1 MRRSP
6 KASLAV
12 FFFLVMVLGLAGL
25 AQNNPATPNPGS
37 GVPQTPVP
45 NTAPTQPAATT
56 PAPAE
61 APAADQRKSA
71 DRPASQP
78 QAQPAGQPNQSQP
91 AATNQKGASASPNST
106 DANSPNQKSDE
117 QKAADQPSTDER
129 SADQKAADQRAGDQ
143 KNTSIDKTSTD
154 KTSTD
159 KSGTAQPVATPTPI
173 PQARPKTDIL
183 DSSATSGALV
193 TDGHDPIL
201 DPAPVPRTTTTM
213 VGGTISGVDRL
224 RNKMTVHVFGGGH
237 WTVNFDERTHIFHN
251 GAETTQLAL
260 KKGERVYVDTQLDNN
275 KHDIFARNIRVGVA
289 ELPAD
294 ADGQIIAID
303 PKHNELTLRD
313 ALNSVPVRFA
323 VDPETR
329 ISNGQ
334 TPAAFKD
341 VKPGTLVHV
350 RFAASSPNRG
360 LAREVSIIAVPGSTF
375 TFAGKVTFLDLH
387 RGLIAVQNTTD
398 DRNYEIHFAPSAV
411 ANRDQLGVGRDVLVR
426 ATFEGTRYM
435 AQSVNPTKAP
445 EPEEK

>member
-1 MRRSP
+1 MHRSP
-6 KASLAV
+6 KTSLAV
-12 FFFLVMVLGLAGL
+12 FFIVIAVAIAGL
-25 AQNNPATPNPGS
+25 AQNNPATPSPGS

-45 NTAPTQPAATT
+45 NTAPSQPTTAPAPAQPATDQPKSTDQTAAPASGQQNQPAAMDQKNSSTDQNST
-56 PAPAE
+56 QPSSTQPTSAE
-61 APAADQRKSA
+61 PNSSDQKSA
-71 DRPASQP
+71 
-78 QAQPAGQPNQSQP
+78 
-91 AATNQKGASASPNST
+91 
-106 DANSPNQKSDE
+106 E
-117 QKAADQPSTDER
+117 
-129 SADQKAADQRAGDQ
+129 QKAADQRAADQKSSDQ
-143 KNTSIDKTSTD
+143 KNT
-154 KTSTD
+154 
-159 KSGTAQPVATPTPI
+159 GTPAPTATPTPI
-173 PQARPKTDIL
+173 PQAQPKTDIL

-201 DPAPVPRTTTTM
+201 DPAPVPRTTTTL
-213 VGGTISGVDRL
+213 VGGIITGVDRM
-224 RNKMTVHVFGGGH
+224 RNRLTLHIFGGNR

-275 KHDIFARNIRVGVA
+275 RHDIFARNIRVGVA

-303 PKHNELTLRD
+303 TRHNELTLRD
-313 ALNSVPVRFA
+313 SLNSVPVRFA

-329 ISNGQ
+329 ISSGQ

-360 LAREVSIIAVPGSTF
+360 LAREISIIAIPGSTF

-387 RGLIAVQNTTD
+387 RGLIAVQNSTD
-398 DRNYEIHFAPSAV
+398 DKNYEIHFAPSAV
-411 ANRDQLGVGRDVLVR
+411 SNRNELGVGRDVLVR

-435 AQSVNPTKAP
+435 AQSVNPTKTP
-445 EPEEK
+445 DEEK

>member
-1 MRRSP
+1 MHRSP
-6 KASLAV
+6 KASLA
-12 FFFLVMVLGLAGL
+12 FLFLLMTVGLAGL

-37 GVPQTPVP
+37 GLPQTPVP
-45 NTAPTQPAATT
+45 NPAPSQPPAATPDT
-56 PAPAE
+56 APATANQPASPQQTA
-61 APAADQRKSA
+61 APAS
-71 DRPASQP
+71 
-78 QAQPAGQPNQSQP
+78 GQQNTGRP
-91 AATNQKGASASPNST
+91 AATGASTGQNS
-106 DANSPNQKSDE
+106 
-117 QKAADQPSTDER
+117 ADQKTAE
-129 SADQKAADQRAGDQ
+129 QKAADQRAGDQ
-143 KNTSIDKTSTD
+143 KKSDTST
-154 KTSTD
+154 TTP
-159 KSGTAQPVATPTPI
+159 AATPTPI
-173 PQARPKTDIL
+173 PQAQPKTDIL

-201 DPAPVPRTTTTM
+201 DPAPVPRTTTTL
-213 VGGTISGVDRL
+213 VGGIITGVDRL
-224 RNKMTVHVFGGGH
+224 RNRLTLHVFGGNR
-237 WTVNFDERTHIFHN
+237 WTVSFDERTHIFHN

-275 KHDIFARNIRVGVA
+275 RHDIFARNIRVGVA

-294 ADGQIIAID
+294 ADGQIIAVD
-303 PKHNELTLRD
+303 TKHNELTLRD
-313 ALNSVPVRFA
+313 TLNSVPVRFA
-323 VDPETR
+323 VDSETR

-398 DRNYEIHFAPSAV
+398 DKNYEIHFAPSAV
-411 ANRDQLGVGRDVLVR
+411 ANRNELGVGRDVLVR

-435 AQSVNPTKAP
+435 AQSVNPTRAA

>member
-1 MRRSP
+1 MHRSP
-6 KASLAV
+6 KASLAFLSV
-12 FFFLVMVLGLAGL
+12 FVLIVMTVGLAAV
-25 AQNNPATPNPGS
+25 AQNNPATPTPGS
-37 GVPQTPVP
+37 GLPQTPVP
-45 NTAPTQPAATT
+45 NTAPAPTNNPAPSATTPGQPNSGDQPVTQPTVQPNSQKQPAATDQKNSSSGST
-56 PAPAE
+56 S
-61 APAADQRKSA
+61 ADQKSA
-71 DRPASQP
+71 
-78 QAQPAGQPNQSQP
+78 
-91 AATNQKGASASPNST
+91 
-106 DANSPNQKSDE
+106 E
-117 QKAADQPSTDER
+117 QKAADQR
-129 SADQKAADQRAGDQ
+129 SADQKSADQ
-143 KNTSIDKTSTD
+143 KTTTD
-154 KTSTD
+154 KN
-159 KSGTAQPVATPTPI
+159 GTAQPAATSTPI
-173 PQARPKTDIL
+173 PQAQPKTDIL

-201 DPAPVPRTTTTM
+201 DPAPVPRTTTTL
-213 VGGTISGVDRL
+213 VGGIITGVDRL
-224 RNKMTVHVFGGGH
+224 RNRLTLHVFGGNR

-275 KHDIFARNIRVGVA
+275 RHDIFARNIRVGVA

-294 ADGQIIAID
+294 ADGQIIAVD
-303 PKHNELTLRD
+303 TKHNELTLRD
-313 ALNSVPVRFA
+313 TLNSVPVRFA

>member
-1 MRRSP
+1 MHRSP
-6 KASLAV
+6 KTSLAV
-12 FFFLVMVLGLAGL
+12 FFIVIAIGIAGL
-25 AQNNPATPNPGS
+25 AQNNPATPSPGS

-45 NTAPTQPAATT
+45 NTAPSQPTTAPAPAQPATDQPKSTDQTAAPAGGQQNQPAATDQKNSST
-56 PAPAE
+56 DQNPAQPTSTQPTSAE
-61 APAADQRKSA
+61 PNSDVQKSA
-71 DRPASQP
+71 
-78 QAQPAGQPNQSQP
+78 
-91 AATNQKGASASPNST
+91 
-106 DANSPNQKSDE
+106 E
-117 QKAADQPSTDER
+117 
-129 SADQKAADQRAGDQ
+129 QKAADQRAADQKSSDQ
-143 KNTSIDKTSTD
+143 KNT
-154 KTSTD
+154 
-159 KSGTAQPVATPTPI
+159 GTPAPTATPTPI
-173 PQARPKTDIL
+173 PQAQPKTDIL

-201 DPAPVPRTTTTM
+201 DPAPVPRTTTTL
-213 VGGTISGVDRL
+213 VGGIITGVDRL
-224 RNKMTVHVFGGGH
+224 RNKMTVHVFGGNR

-275 KHDIFARNIRVGVA
+275 RHDIFARNIRVGVA

-303 PKHNELTLRD
+303 TRHNELTLRD
-313 ALNSVPVRFA
+313 SLNSVPVRFA

-360 LAREVSIIAVPGSTF
+360 LAREISIIAIPGSTF

-387 RGLIAVQNTTD
+387 RGLIAVQNSTD
-398 DRNYEIHFAPSAV
+398 DKNYEIHFAPSAV
-411 ANRDQLGVGRDVLVR
+411 SNRNELGVGRDVLVR

-435 AQSVNPTKAP
+435 AQSVNPTKTP
-445 EPEEK
+445 DEEK

>member
-1 MRRSP
+1 MHRSP
-6 KASLAV
+6 KASLA
-12 FFFLVMVLGLAGL
+12 FLFILMTVGLAGL

-37 GVPQTPVP
+37 GLPQTPVP
-45 NTAPTQPAATT
+45 NTAPSQPPAATPDT
-56 PAPAE
+56 
-61 APAADQRKSA
+61 APAAANQ
-71 DRPASQP
+71 PASP
-78 QAQPAGQPNQSQP
+78 QQTAAPASGQQNNGRP
-91 AATNQKGASASPNST
+91 AATGASTGQNS
-106 DANSPNQKSDE
+106 
-117 QKAADQPSTDER
+117 ADQKTAE
-129 SADQKAADQRAGDQ
+129 QKAADQRAGDQ
-143 KNTSIDKTSTD
+143 K
-154 KTSTD
+154 
-159 KSGTAQPVATPTPI
+159 KSDTGTTTPAPAATPTPI
-173 PQARPKTDIL
+173 PQAQPKTDIL

-201 DPAPVPRTTTTM
+201 DPAPVPRTTTTL
-213 VGGTISGVDRL
+213 VGGIITGVDRL
-224 RNKMTVHVFGGGH
+224 RNRLTLHVFGGNR

-275 KHDIFARNIRVGVA
+275 RHDIFARNIRVGVA

-294 ADGQIIAID
+294 ADGQIIAVD
-303 PKHNELTLRD
+303 TKHNELTLRD
-313 ALNSVPVRFA
+313 TLNSVPVRFA

-398 DRNYEIHFAPSAV
+398 DKNYEIHFAPSAV
-411 ANRDQLGVGRDVLVR
+411 ANRNELGVGRDVLVR

-435 AQSVNPTKAP
+435 AQSVNPTRAP

>member
-1 MRRSP
+1 VDQ
-6 KASLAV
+6 K
-12 FFFLVMVLGLAGL
+12 
-25 AQNNPATPNPGS
+25 
-37 GVPQTPVP
+37 
-45 NTAPTQPAATT
+45 TA
-56 PAPAE
+56 
-61 APAADQRKSA
+61 
-71 DRPASQP
+71 
-78 QAQPAGQPNQSQP
+78 
-91 AATNQKGASASPNST
+91 
-106 DANSPNQKSDE
+106 E
-117 QKAADQPSTDER
+117 QKAANQK
-129 SADQKAADQRAGDQ
+129 SANQKKSD
-143 KNTSIDKTSTD
+143 TSTGA
-154 KTSTD
+154 S
-159 KSGTAQPVATPTPI
+159 QPAATPTPI

-201 DPAPVPRTTTTM
+201 DPAPMPRTTTTM
-213 VGGTISGVDRL
+213 VGGTITGVDRL

-251 GAETTQLAL
+251 GRETTQLAI

-323 VDPETR
+323 VDSETR

-387 RGLIAVQNTTD
+387 RGLLAVQNATD
-398 DRNYEIHFAPSAV
+398 DKNYEIHFAPSAISH
-411 ANRDQLGVGRDVLVR
+411 RDELGVGRDVLVR
-426 ATFEGTRYM
+426 ATFEGARYM
-435 AQSVNPTKAP
+435 AQSVNLAKSQD
-445 EPEEK
+445 EEK

>member
-1 MRRSP
+1 MQRSP
-6 KASLAV
+6 KASL
-12 FFFLVMVLGLAGL
+12 FLLVLTFGLCGW

-45 NTAPTQPAATT
+45 NTAPAQPSVTDTAPATATQPAA
-56 PAPAE
+56 PNQP
-61 APAADQRKSA
+61 KSA
-71 DRPASQP
+71 DQAPAS
-78 QAQPAGQPNQSQP
+78 GQQTTRQP
-91 AATNQKGASASPNST
+91 AATGTSTSTGQNSADQKPS
-106 DANSPNQKSDE
+106 DQKVSDQKTAE
-117 QKAADQPSTDER
+117 QKAADQKSTDQK
-129 SADQKAADQRAGDQ
+129 SAD
-143 KNTSIDKTSTD
+143 TST
-154 KTSTD
+154 STPAP
-159 KSGTAQPVATPTPI
+159 TATPTPI
-173 PQARPKTDIL
+173 PQAQPKTDIL

-275 KHDIFARNIRVGVA
+275 RHDIFARNIRVGVA

-294 ADGQIIAID
+294 ADGQIIAVD
-303 PKHNELTLRD
+303 TKHNELTLRD
-313 ALNSVPVRFA
+313 TLNSVPVHFA

-360 LAREVSIIAVPGSTF
+360 LAREISIVAVPGSTF

-387 RGLIAVQNTTD
+387 RGLIAVQNSTD
-398 DRNYEIHFAPSAV
+398 DKNYEIHFAPSAV
-411 ANRDQLGVGRDVLVR
+411 TNRNELGVGRDVLVR
-426 ATFEGTRYM
+426 ATFEGTKYM

-445 EPEEK
+445 ESEEK

>member
-1 MRRSP
+1 MHRSP
-6 KASLAV
+6 KASLAA
-12 FFFLVMVLGLAGL
+12 FFIVMMLGGIVGL

-45 NTAPTQPAATT
+45 NTAPSQPPAAPLPDTAPSTATQPTVEQPKT
-56 PAPAE
+56 VE
-61 APAADQRKSA
+61 
-71 DRPASQP
+71 QP
-78 QAQPAGQPNQSQP
+78 QNQPQDQ
-91 AATNQKGASASPNST
+91 
-106 DANSPNQKSDE
+106 QKSDQKKSDAGQKSSE
-117 QKAADQPSTDER
+117 QKAADQKS
-129 SADQKAADQRAGDQ
+129 SDQKAGDQ
-143 KNTSIDKTSTD
+143 QKTGTGYPS
-154 KTSTD
+154 
-159 KSGTAQPVATPTPI
+159 TAQPAATATPV
-173 PQARPKTDIL
+173 PQAQPKTDIL

-201 DPAPVPRTTTTM
+201 DPAPVPRTTTTL
-213 VGGTISGVDRL
+213 VGGTITGVDRM
-224 RNKMTVHVFGGGH
+224 RNRLTVHIFGGNR

-251 GAETTQLAL
+251 GRETTQMAL

-303 PKHNELTLRD
+303 TKHNELTLRD
-313 ALNSVPVRFA
+313 TLNSVPVRFA

-375 TFAGKVTFLDLH
+375 TFSGKVTFLDLH
-387 RGLIAVQNTTD
+387 RGLLAVQNSTD
-398 DRNYEIHFAPSAV
+398 DKNYEIHFAPSVV
-411 ANRDQLGVGRDVLVR
+411 ANRNELGVGRDVLVR
-426 ATFEGTRYM
+426 ATFEGARYM
-435 AQSVNPTKAP
+435 AQSVSPTKAP
-445 EPEEK
+445 DEDK

>member
-1 MRRSP
+1 MHRSP
-6 KASLAV
+6 KASFA
-12 FFFLVMVLGLAGL
+12 FLFILMTVGLAGL

-37 GVPQTPVP
+37 GLPQTPAP
-45 NTAPTQPAATT
+45 NTAPSQPPASTPDTAPATANQPASPQQTAAPASGQQNTGRPAATGAST
-56 PAPAE
+56 GQNS
-61 APAADQRKSA
+61 ADQKTA
-71 DRPASQP
+71 
-78 QAQPAGQPNQSQP
+78 
-91 AATNQKGASASPNST
+91 
-106 DANSPNQKSDE
+106 E
-117 QKAADQPSTDER
+117 
-129 SADQKAADQRAGDQ
+129 QKAADQRAGEQ
-143 KNTSIDKTSTD
+143 KKSDTST
-154 KTSTD
+154 TTP
-159 KSGTAQPVATPTPI
+159 AATPTPI
-173 PQARPKTDIL
+173 PQAQPKTDIL

-201 DPAPVPRTTTTM
+201 DPAPVPRTTTTL
-213 VGGTISGVDRL
+213 VGGIITGVDRL
-224 RNKMTVHVFGGGH
+224 RNRLTLHVFGGNR

-275 KHDIFARNIRVGVA
+275 RHDIFARNIRVGVA

-294 ADGQIIAID
+294 ADGQIIAVD
-303 PKHNELTLRD
+303 TKHNELTLRD
-313 ALNSVPVRFA
+313 TLNSVPVRFA

-398 DRNYEIHFAPSAV
+398 DKNYEIHFAPSAV
-411 ANRDQLGVGRDVLVR
+411 ANRNELGVGRDVLVR

-435 AQSVNPTKAP
+435 AQSVNPTRAP

>member
-1 MRRSP
+1 MHRSP
-6 KASLAV
+6 KASLA
-12 FFFLVMVLGLAGL
+12 FLFILMTVGLAGL

-37 GVPQTPVP
+37 GLPQTPVP
-45 NTAPTQPAATT
+45 NTAPSQPPAATPDT
-56 PAPAE
+56 APATANQPASPQQTA
-61 APAADQRKSA
+61 APAS
-71 DRPASQP
+71 
-78 QAQPAGQPNQSQP
+78 GQQNTGRP
-91 AATNQKGASASPNST
+91 AATGASTGQNS
-106 DANSPNQKSDE
+106 
-117 QKAADQPSTDER
+117 ADQKTAE
-129 SADQKAADQRAGDQ
+129 QKAADQRAGDQ
-143 KNTSIDKTSTD
+143 KKSDTST
-154 KTSTD
+154 TTP
-159 KSGTAQPVATPTPI
+159 APVAAPTPI
-173 PQARPKTDIL
+173 PQAQPKTDIL

-201 DPAPVPRTTTTM
+201 DPAPVPRTTTTL
-213 VGGTISGVDRL
+213 VGGIITGVDRL
-224 RNKMTVHVFGGGH
+224 RNRLTLHVFGGNR

-275 KHDIFARNIRVGVA
+275 RHDIFARNIRVGVA

-294 ADGQIIAID
+294 ADGQIIAVD
-303 PKHNELTLRD
+303 TKHNELTLRD
-313 ALNSVPVRFA
+313 TLNSVPVRFA

-398 DRNYEIHFAPSAV
+398 DKNYEIHFAPSAV
-411 ANRDQLGVGRDVLVR
+411 ANRNELGVGRDVLVR

-435 AQSVNPTKAP
+435 AQSVNPTRAP

>member
-1 MRRSP
+1 MHRSP
-6 KASLAV
+6 KASLA
-12 FFFLVMVLGLAGL
+12 FFFILITVGLAGL

-45 NTAPTQPAATT
+45 NTAPSQPPTT
-56 PAPAE
+56 NPAPAPP
-61 APAADQRKSA
+61 PATDQPRS
-71 DRPASQP
+71 
-78 QAQPAGQPNQSQP
+78 
-91 AATNQKGASASPNST
+91 
-106 DANSPNQKSDE
+106 
-117 QKAADQPSTDER
+117 ADQPVTQPTVQPSGQQNQPASSDQKKSDTEPTSANSNSVDQKSSEQKT
-129 SADQKAADQRAGDQ
+129 ADQKAADQRSVGQKSSDQKSGDQ
-143 KNTSIDKTSTD
+143 KQN
-154 KTSTD
+154 
-159 KSGTAQPVATPTPI
+159 GTPVPVATPTPI
-173 PQARPKTDIL
+173 PQAQPKTDIL

-201 DPAPVPRTTTTM
+201 DPAPVPRTTTTL
-213 VGGTISGVDRL
+213 VGGIITGVDRL
-224 RNKMTVHVFGGGH
+224 RNRLTLHVFGGNR

-275 KHDIFARNIRVGVA
+275 RHDIFARNIRVGVA

-303 PKHNELTLRD
+303 ARHNELTLRD
-313 ALNSVPVRFA
+313 TLNSVPVRFA
-323 VDPETR
+323 VDPQTR

-387 RGLIAVQNTTD
+387 RGLIAVQNATD
-398 DRNYEIHFAPSAV
+398 DKNYEIHFAPSAV
-411 ANRDQLGVGRDVLVR
+411 ANRNELGVGRDVLVR
-426 ATFEGTRYM
+426 ATFEGTQYM
-435 AQSVNPTKAP
+435 AQSVNPTRAP

>member
-1 MRRSP
+1 MYRSP
-6 KASLAV
+6 KVSLAV
-12 FFFLVMVLGLAGL
+12 FFIVMMLGGIVGL

-45 NTAPTQPAATT
+45 NTAPSQPPAAPLPDTSPSTATQPTVEQPKT
-56 PAPAE
+56 AE
-61 APAADQRKSA
+61 
-71 DRPASQP
+71 QP
-78 QAQPAGQPNQSQP
+78 QTQSQDQEKPEQKKSDAGQ
-91 AATNQKGASASPNST
+91 
-106 DANSPNQKSDE
+106 KSSE
-117 QKAADQPSTDER
+117 QKAADQKS
-129 SADQKAADQRAGDQ
+129 GDQ
-143 KNTSIDKTSTD
+143 KKSDTST
-154 KTSTD
+154 
-159 KSGTAQPVATPTPI
+159 GTAQPAATATPV
-173 PQARPKTDIL
+173 PQAQPKTDIL

-201 DPAPVPRTTTTM
+201 DPAPVPRTTTTL
-213 VGGTISGVDRL
+213 VGGIITGVDRL
-224 RNKMTVHVFGGGH
+224 RNRLTLHVFGGNR

-251 GAETTQLAL
+251 GRETTQMAL

-303 PKHNELTLRD
+303 TKHNELTLRD
-313 ALNSVPVRFA
+313 TLNSVPVRFA

-375 TFAGKVTFLDLH
+375 TFSGKITFLDLH
-387 RGLIAVQNTTD
+387 RGLLAVQNSTD
-398 DRNYEIHFAPSAV
+398 DKNYEVHFAPSTV
-411 ANRDQLGVGRDVLVR
+411 ANRNELGVGRDVLVR
-426 ATFEGTRYM
+426 ATFEGARYM
-435 AQSVNPTKAP
+435 AQSVSPTKALD
-445 EPEEK
+445 EDK

>member
-1 MRRSP
+1 MHRSP

-12 FFFLVMVLGLAGL
+12 FFIVMMLGGIVGL

-45 NTAPTQPAATT
+45 NTAPSQPPAAPLPDTASSPATQPTVEQPKT
-56 PAPAE
+56 VEQPQNQPQ
-61 APAADQRKSA
+61 DQQKPDQKKSDA
-71 DRPASQP
+71 GQKSSDQKASDQKSSDQKAGDQQKTGTGYPSTAQPASTATPVP
-78 QAQPAGQPNQSQP
+78 QAQ
-91 AATNQKGASASPNST
+91 
-106 DANSPNQKSDE
+106 
-117 QKAADQPSTDER
+117 
-129 SADQKAADQRAGDQ
+129 
-143 KNTSIDKTSTD
+143 
-154 KTSTD
+154 
-159 KSGTAQPVATPTPI
+159 
-173 PQARPKTDIL
+173 PKTDIL

-201 DPAPVPRTTTTM
+201 DAAPVPRTTTTL
-213 VGGTISGVDRL
+213 VGGTITGVDRL
-224 RNKMTVHVFGGGH
+224 RNRLTLHVFCGNR

-251 GAETTQLAL
+251 GRETTQMAL

-303 PKHNELTLRD
+303 TKHNELTLRD
-313 ALNSVPVRFA
+313 TLNSVPVRFA
-323 VDPETR
+323 VDSETR
-329 ISNGQ
+329 VSNGQ

-375 TFAGKVTFLDLH
+375 TFSGKITFLDLH
-387 RGLIAVQNTTD
+387 RGLLAVQNSTD
-398 DRNYEIHFAPSAV
+398 DKNYEIHFAPSAV
-411 ANRDQLGVGRDVLVR
+411 ANRNKLGVGRDVLVR
-426 ATFEGTRYM
+426 ATFEGARYM
-435 AQSVNPTKAP
+435 AQSVSPTKAP
-445 EPEEK
+445 DEDK

>member
-1 MRRSP
+1 MHRSP
-6 KASLAV
+6 KTSLA
-12 FFFLVMVLGLAGL
+12 FLFIFMTVGLAAV

-45 NTAPTQPAATT
+45 NTAPSQPAST
-56 PAPAE
+56 
-61 APAADQRKSA
+61 APAAAQPATVDQPKSA
-71 DRPASQP
+71 DQTAAPASSQ
-78 QAQPAGQPNQSQP
+78 QSQP
-91 AATNQKGASASPNST
+91 AAADQKNSSANPSSAEPGSVKPGST
-106 DANSPNQKSDE
+106 DSTVQKSAE
-117 QKAADQPSTDER
+117 QKAADQR
-129 SADQKAADQRAGDQ
+129 SADQKSSGQQSGDE
-143 KNTSIDKTSTD
+143 KSKGLDKT
-154 KTSTD
+154 
-159 KSGTAQPVATPTPI
+159 GTPAPAATPTPI
-173 PQARPKTDIL
+173 PQAQPKTDIL

-201 DPAPVPRTTTTM
+201 DPAPVPRTTTPM
-213 VGGTISGVDRL
+213 VGGTISGVDRM

-275 KHDIFARNIRVGVA
+275 RHDIFARNIRVGVA

-294 ADGQIIAID
+294 ADGQIVAID
-303 PKHNELTLRD
+303 TKHNELTLRD
-313 ALNSVPVRFA
+313 TLNSVPVRFA

-387 RGLIAVQNTTD
+387 RGLLAVQNSTD
-398 DRNYEIHFAPSAV
+398 DKNYEIHFAPSAV
-411 ANRDQLGVGRDVLVR
+411 SNRNELGVGRDVLVR

-445 EPEEK
+445 DEDK

>member
-1 MRRSP
+1 MQRSP
-6 KASLAV
+6 KASLA
-12 FFFLVMVLGLAGL
+12 FLFLLLSIGLCGL

-45 NTAPTQPAATT
+45 NTAPSQPATT
-56 PAPAE
+56 APAT
-61 APAADQRKSA
+61 
-71 DRPASQP
+71 
-78 QAQPAGQPNQSQP
+78 AQPGTAGQPNSADQPASQQSQP
-91 AATNQKGASASPNST
+91 AATDQNNSSANPSSTGSTVQKTA
-106 DANSPNQKSDE
+106 E
-117 QKAADQPSTDER
+117 QKAADQR
-129 SADQKAADQRAGDQ
+129 SADQKSSDQKASNRNSADQKQNG
-143 KNTSIDKTSTD
+143 
-154 KTSTD
+154 
-159 KSGTAQPVATPTPI
+159 VATPASI
-173 PQARPKTDIL
+173 PQPPQAQPKTDIL

-201 DPAPVPRTTTTM
+201 DPAPMPRTTTTM
-213 VGGTISGVDRL
+213 VGGTISGLDRL

-237 WTVNFDERTHIFHN
+237 WTVYFDERTHIFHN

-275 KHDIFARNIRVGVA
+275 RHDIFARNIRVGVA

-294 ADGQIIAID
+294 ADGQIIAVD
-303 PKHNELTLRD
+303 TKHNELTLRD
-313 ALNSVPVRFA
+313 TLNSVPVRFA

-375 TFAGKVTFLDLH
+375 TFAGKVTFLDLR
-387 RGLIAVQNTTD
+387 RGLIAVQNSTD
-398 DRNYEIHFAPSAV
+398 DKNYEIHFAPQAV
-411 ANRDQLGVGRDVLVR
+411 TNRNELGVGRDVLVR
-426 ATFEGTRYM
+426 ATFEGSRYM
-435 AQSVNPTKAP
+435 AQSVNPTKSP
-445 EPEEK
+445 DEEK

>member
-1 MRRSP
+1 MYRSP
-6 KASLAV
+6 KASL
-12 FFFLVMVLGLAGL
+12 FFLVMMFGLCGW

-37 GVPQTPVP
+37 GVPQTSVP
-45 NTAPTQPAATT
+45 NTAPSQPPATTPDTAPSAANPPAVPDQPKSADQPAA
-56 PAPAE
+56 PAN
-61 APAADQRKSA
+61 
-71 DRPASQP
+71 SQ
-78 QAQPAGQPNQSQP
+78 QNASQP
-91 AATNQKGASASPNST
+91 AATGTSTGQTSDIQKTA
-106 DANSPNQKSDE
+106 E
-117 QKAADQPSTDER
+117 QKAADQRT
-129 SADQKAADQRAGDQ
+129 ADQKSADEKSNGL
-143 KNTSIDKTSTD
+143 DKT
-154 KTSTD
+154 
-159 KSGTAQPVATPTPI
+159 GTAQPAATATPI
-173 PQARPKTDIL
+173 PQAQPKTDIL

-213 VGGTISGVDRL
+213 VGGTITGVDRM

-251 GAETTQLAL
+251 GRETTQLAI

-313 ALNSVPVRFA
+313 TLNSVPVRFA
-323 VDPETR
+323 VDQETR

-387 RGLIAVQNTTD
+387 RGLLAVQNSTD
-398 DRNYEIHFAPSAV
+398 DKNYEIHFAPSAV
-411 ANRDQLGVGRDVLVR
+411 TNRNELGVGRDVLVR
-426 ATFEGTRYM
+426 ATFEGARYM
-435 AQSVNPTKAP
+435 AQSVNPTKSP
-445 EPEEK
+445 DEDK